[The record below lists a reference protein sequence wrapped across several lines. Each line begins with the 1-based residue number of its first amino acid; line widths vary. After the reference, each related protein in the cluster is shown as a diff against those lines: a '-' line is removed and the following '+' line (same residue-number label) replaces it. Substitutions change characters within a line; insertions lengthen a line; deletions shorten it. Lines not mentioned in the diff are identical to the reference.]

1 MSDKIGEFI
10 PLFGWVIHSQ
20 QLEMIGGR
28 LVWIIFLLAKL
39 NLSLADKWG
48 QTWISMDRDAGFF
61 LFLFFPLLQ
70 DAARL
75 SVIGGKKKNLCF
87 WETQTLSSVFS
98 IRTLKIIKQPCNA
111 MSHEDSCFGGVYLE
125 RMPDAYFY
133 FFSLL
138 SSSVGLLSSCVSPS
152 YGWPYLILWDVQPAF
167 GVHLTLCVY
176 TFILRLF

>member
-1 MSDKIGEFI
+1 MNSYLSLVGSS
-10 PLFGWVIHSQ
+10 IHSNWRW
-20 QLEMIGGR
+20 LEADWSE
-28 LVWIIFLLAKL
+28 LSSCWLSWTWVWLINEDKL
-39 NLSLADKWG
+39 
-48 QTWISMDRDAGFF
+48 GFPWTEMLDF
-61 LFLFFPLLQ
+61 FWFCFFPFSKMQPDCQSL
-70 DAARL
+70 
-75 SVIGGKKKNLCF
+75 VKKKNLCF

>member
-1 MSDKIGEFI
+1 MSDKKGEFI
-10 PLFGWVIHSQ
+10 PVFGWVIHSQ

-61 LFLFFPLLQ
+61 FFFPFLQ

-75 SVIGGKKKNLCF
+75 SVIGEKKNLCF

-98 IRTLKIIKQPCNA
+98 IRTLKIIKQPCNT

-125 RMPDAYFY
+125 RMPDTYFY
-133 FFSLL
+133 FFFLL

>member
-1 MSDKIGEFI
+1 MNSYPSLVGSS
-10 PLFGWVIHSQ
+10 IHSNWRW
-20 QLEMIGGR
+20 LEADWSE
-28 LVWIIFLLAKL
+28 LSSCWLSWTWVWLINEDKL
-39 NLSLADKWG
+39 
-48 QTWISMDRDAGFF
+48 GFPWTEM
-61 LFLFFPLLQ
+61 LDFLFFPFLQ

-75 SVIGGKKKNLCF
+75 SVIGEKKNLCF

-111 MSHEDSCFGGVYLE
+111 MSHEDSYFGGVYLE

-133 FFSLL
+133 FFSLI
-138 SSSVGLLSSCVSPS
+138 SSSVCLLSSCVSPS
-152 YGWPYLILWDVQPAF
+152 CGWPYLILWDVQPAF

>member
-61 LFLFFPLLQ
+61 LILFFPLLQ

-75 SVIGGKKKNLCF
+75 SVIGEKKNLCF